1 MTTTECNMKFT
12 FDKEVTG
19 IKVNGGKNERCEGN
33 VCTLTH
39 RFSRALKEGQKIDLL
54 HRVRFAA
61 PGRSQ
66 LTEFEFN
73 GVKICGIEETESI
86 PGPKLREQGFFNDE
100 ETGSRTETI
109 ENIAPADPSVLGK
122 FLKFSKL

>member
-1 MTTTECNMKFT
+1 MPFAIFYPHDDYCDSCVYNLDIFSVSSTSHVWKNFSY
-12 FDKEVTG
+12 FRIRILIYKEVTE

-54 HRVRFAA
+54 HRARFVA

-73 GVKICGIEETESI
+73 GVKIYN
-86 PGPKLREQGFFNDE
+86 Q
-100 ETGSRTETI
+100 
-109 ENIAPADPSVLGK
+109 
-122 FLKFSKL
+122 